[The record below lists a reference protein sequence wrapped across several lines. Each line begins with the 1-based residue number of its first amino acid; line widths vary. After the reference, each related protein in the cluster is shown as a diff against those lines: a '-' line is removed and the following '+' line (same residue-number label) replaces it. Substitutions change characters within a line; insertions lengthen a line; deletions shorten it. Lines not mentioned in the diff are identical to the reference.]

1 MMLPDWAR
9 FCERC
14 GARVA
19 AREGAG
25 DPLKQLELD
34 DTSVEPLWSDAD
46 ERPSAGEEAAER
58 EAAEHRAALT
68 MPLRRASETSDET
81 ELLPQGDPDGQ
92 TLLLD
97 PDDAQQGATIDEVV
111 TGDEG
116 VTGPGDQ
123 TVLLPQ
129 EGSDGQAAL
138 PQPREADEDQVV
150 PSPEETGEETALL
163 TTGDAV
169 VEEAPYEEE
178 SPADEQPEEE
188 SSAEEPPEEEPPV
201 GTDLTG
207 VTDQDPAED
216 VASEVASA
224 AEAKPEDASEGGA
237 GAPSGDEAAES
248 VPAEGSSG
256 EASAGGSEV
265 PDESPADEGED
276 EPSDESQQSWQPVRS
291 EQAIDEEGDDA
302 EMGVE
307 PPVRHVSRP
316 WTDHP
321 RPYAKRTAP
330 RPSAPVVPLAVVAA
344 LAIVVG
350 FAVALAALG
359 VWKGSPERAT
369 APVERQRVSARAAS
383 RVIAGLD
390 GWWKTDRTF
399 DGRRWHIKDGLMETY
414 AADGKLASE
423 VQLDP
428 AAVDR
433 MGSGLGE
440 MEGAGYYLRDI
451 AYYLM
456 DDDPDTLYAIGSDG
470 SVHEGANLLRT
481 DVPDYAQEDSQEP
494 SAEEAEQQEAAA
506 SDDYLLPESS
516 TRVYDA
522 SELEAMSDHD
532 LFVARNEIYAR
543 HGYVF
548 EGGELSEHFGSKT
561 WYHPSDVFNEGEI
574 TDIERQNVS
583 VILAVELS
591 RGSQYL

>member
-68 MPLRRASETSDET
+68 MPLRRASETSDEM

-163 TTGDAV
+163 TAGDAV
-169 VEEAPYEEE
+169 AEEAPYEDEP
-178 SPADEQPEEE
+178 PAD
-188 SSAEEPPEEEPPV
+188 EPPEEEPPV

-248 VPAEGSSG
+248 VPVEGSSDRK
-256 EASAGGSEV
+256 S
-265 PDESPADEGED
+265 
-276 EPSDESQQSWQPVRS
+276 
-291 EQAIDEEGDDA
+291 
-302 EMGVE
+302 
-307 PPVRHVSRP
+307 
-316 WTDHP
+316 
-321 RPYAKRTAP
+321 
-330 RPSAPVVPLAVVAA
+330 VV
-344 LAIVVG
+344 
-350 FAVALAALG
+350 
-359 VWKGSPERAT
+359 
-369 APVERQRVSARAAS
+369 
-383 RVIAGLD
+383 
-390 GWWKTDRTF
+390 
-399 DGRRWHIKDGLMETY
+399 
-414 AADGKLASE
+414 
-423 VQLDP
+423 
-428 AAVDR
+428 
-433 MGSGLGE
+433 
-440 MEGAGYYLRDI
+440 
-451 AYYLM
+451 
-456 DDDPDTLYAIGSDG
+456 
-470 SVHEGANLLRT
+470 
-481 DVPDYAQEDSQEP
+481 
-494 SAEEAEQQEAAA
+494 
-506 SDDYLLPESS
+506 
-516 TRVYDA
+516 
-522 SELEAMSDHD
+522 
-532 LFVARNEIYAR
+532 
-543 HGYVF
+543 
-548 EGGELSEHFGSKT
+548 
-561 WYHPSDVFNEGEI
+561 
-574 TDIERQNVS
+574 
-583 VILAVELS
+583 
-591 RGSQYL
+591 